1 MDYESL
7 IFDSMSNCIPALFL
21 YFVIVVILDYIRT
34 MLFSDR

>member
-7 IFDSMSNCIPALFL
+7 IFGPATAGVTGLFV

-34 MLFSDR
+34 MLFSSK